1 MPTCSCLLSRLG
13 GLSTKLCSALV
24 RINDWGIYLS
34 CIDLNRMCA
43 TQGDSS
49 SVTLAVAGQAACKG
63 MQIQVPF
70 DLPLT
75 GYGKDGMISPEK
87 IFILLL

>member
-1 MPTCSCLLSRLG
+1 MC
-13 GLSTKLCSALV
+13 
-24 RINDWGIYLS
+24 INDWGIYLS
-34 CIDLNRMCA
+34 CINLNQMCA

-75 GYGKDGMISPEK
+75 GYGKDGMVLLRRF
-87 IFILLL
+87 FILLL

>member
-1 MPTCSCLLSRLG
+1 MIGVYSYLL
-13 GLSTKLCSALV
+13 
-24 RINDWGIYLS
+24 
-34 CIDLNRMCA
+34 CIDLNQMCA

-87 IFILLL
+87 LFYLATMIVNPLSYRQTLDMECQVFKN